1 MKVATALANE
11 GKLPVGNICEQI
23 LDAAD
28 LFIIDKCLTLDRNMV
43 RTGKLTD
50 DIRLLIQNMA
60 RMFAREG
67 NAKLVALLADADIFA
82 KETDFSNWNDGI
94 YGYTVYIEVSHSL
107 YAQIRNEIEE
117 VTGEIKIKLDI
128 LLSLYEN
135 SWVEKIAISPRLND
149 SGTWREDAR
158 GWLAG
163 NGINNQGRVRSDNTA
178 GRECD
183 GLLFRSQPEINLY
196 KALKDEGVTFAPLA
210 VFLKGGKTY
219 SRIEPDFIIIREGI
233 ALCVEIDG
241 DTVHTESPAEAND
254 RTRILSDEGVV
265 VERYSA
271 SRCKTVDDAKVLA
284 KDIIR
289 MISRHKANRL

>member
-1 MKVATALANE
+1 MA
-11 GKLPVGNICEQI
+11 
-23 LDAAD
+23 
-28 LFIIDKCLTLDRNMV
+28 
-43 RTGKLTD
+43 RTGKIKD
-50 DIRLLIQNMA
+50 DIGLLIQNVA
-60 RMFAREG
+60 RMCAAEG
-67 NAKLVALLADADIFA
+67 DAKLVALLAYAEISA
-82 KETDFSNWNDGI
+82 EETDFDNWDGGI
-94 YGYTVYIEVSHSL
+94 YGYTVYLEIRYSL

-117 VTGEIKIKLDI
+117 VSKEIKAKLDI
-128 LLSLYEN
+128 LLTSYKN
-135 SWVEKIAISPRLND
+135 SWIEKIAISPQLID
-149 SGTWREDAR
+149 SATWQDDAK

-163 NGINNQGRVRSDNTA
+163 KGINNQGRVRSDNIA

-196 KALKDEGVTFAPLA
+196 QALKNEGVAFAPLA

-219 SRIEPDFIIIREGI
+219 SRIEPDFIIIKEGM

-271 SRCKTVDDAKVLA
+271 SRCKTIDDAKGLA
-284 KDIIR
+284 KEIISK
-289 MISRHKANRL
+289 ISRHKANRS